1 MTLTLPPPTEVQ
13 PPFNVLIADDDK
25 GNRETLR
32 DVLEARGFRTT
43 LAADGGEAVDVART
57 QRIHVCVFD
66 LHMPRL
72 TGLEAVQLVRQIH
85 ELLPAILMT
94 ADATRE
100 VMRQAHAAQVYSVI
114 PKPVNLNVIMHT
126 LASALAR
133 VYGNPPQPNPPTPQ
147 PPTGEPQ
154 R

>member
-1 MTLTLPPPTEVQ
+1 MTLTLPTKTEANA
-13 PPFNVLIADDDK
+13 PFNVLIADDDK

-32 DVLEARGFRTT
+32 DLLEARGFRTT
-43 LAADGGEAVDVART
+43 LAADGGDAVEIARV
-57 QRIHVCVFD
+57 QLVHVCVFD

-72 TGLEAVQLVRQIH
+72 TGLEAVQLVRQIY

-100 VMRQAHAAQVYSVI
+100 VMRQAHDARVYSVI
-114 PKPVNLNVIMHT
+114 PKPVNLNVVLHT

-133 VYGNPPQPNPPTPQ
+133 VYGSPADATPPIPNPPTGD
-147 PPTGEPQ
+147 PT

>member
-1 MTLTLPPPTEVQ
+1 MTITQPLKAEVK
-13 PPFNVLIADDDK
+13 PPFNVLIADDDR

-32 DVLEARGFRTT
+32 DLFESRGFRTT
-43 LAADGGEAVDVART
+43 LAADGGEAVEIARVQT
-57 QRIHVCVFD
+57 VHVCVFD

-72 TGLEAVQLVRQIH
+72 TGLEAVQLVRQVY

-100 VMRQAHAAQVYSVI
+100 VMRQAHAARVYSVV
-114 PKPVNLNVIMHT
+114 PKPVNLNVILHT
-126 LASALAR
+126 LAGALAR
-133 VYGNPPQPNPPTPQ
+133 VYGNPADSNPPTT
-147 PPTGEPQ
+147 PTGDTN

>member
-1 MTLTLPPPTEVQ
+1 MTITLPPKTEAK

-32 DVLEARGFRTT
+32 DLLEARGFRTT
-43 LAADGGEAVDVART
+43 LAADGGEAVEIAQT
-57 QRIHVCVFD
+57 QRVHVCVFD

-72 TGLEAVQLVRQIH
+72 TGLEAVQLVRQIY

-100 VMRQAHAAQVYSVI
+100 VMRQAHAARVYSVI

-126 LASALAR
+126 LAGALAR
-133 VYGNPPQPNPPTPQ
+133 VYGNPAGTTPPNPT
-147 PPTGEPQ
+147 PPTGDAN

>member
-1 MTLTLPPPTEVQ
+1 MTLTLPPSTEIKT
-13 PPFNVLIADDDK
+13 PFNVLIADDDK

-32 DVLEARGFRTT
+32 DLLETRGFKTT
-43 LAADGGEAVDVART
+43 LAADGGEAVEIARV
-57 QRIHVCVFD
+57 QRVHVCVFD

-100 VMRQAHAAQVYSVI
+100 VMRQAHEARVFSVI

-126 LASALAR
+126 LASALSR
-133 VYGNPPQPNPPTPQ
+133 VYGTPTTPPNPQ

>member
-1 MTLTLPPPTEVQ
+1 MTLTLPPKTEAKS
-13 PPFNVLIADDDK
+13 PFNVLIADDDQ

-32 DVLEARGFRTT
+32 DLLEARGFRTT
-43 LAADGGEAVDVART
+43 LATDGGEAVEIARV
-57 QRIHVCVFD
+57 QLVHVCVFD

-72 TGLEAVQLVRQIH
+72 TGLEAVQLVRQIY

-100 VMRQAHAAQVYSVI
+100 VMRQAHDARVYSVI
-114 PKPVNLNVIMHT
+114 PKPVNLNVILHT
-126 LASALAR
+126 LAGALAK
-133 VYGNPPQPNPPTPQ
+133 VYGNPTDAPPANPQ
-147 PPTGEPQ
+147 PPTGEPN